1 MVRPSVPRVGRP
13 TATASPRSL
22 EATRRVPHPGRR
34 QTVGQ
39 GAVGP
44 ADDRETPSTQGSQP
58 CPGRLHRV
66 RRLFRGGEGHLLCT
80 TAPFLKGGIHKRV
93 AKPPKAEGERLCRS
107 CYALAHPTMP
117 RRSTRSANWLEAAML
132 PATGSPEPASSL

>member
-1 MVRPSVPRVGRP
+1 MLTILTSLVSVLRALLPRYGAPLRTESGRP

-44 ADDRETPSTQGSQP
+44 ADDRETLSTQKSQP

-66 RRLFRGGEGHLLCT
+66 RRPFRGGEGHLLCT
-80 TAPFLKGGIHKRV
+80 
-93 AKPPKAEGERLCRS
+93 RLCLQPYIRNW
-107 CYALAHPTMP
+107 
-117 RRSTRSANWLEAAML
+117 SATITSIAWQF
-132 PATGSPEPASSL
+132 

>member
-1 MVRPSVPRVGRP
+1 MLRTYEPGLGTNRSTDPVWCPSVPSVGRP

-44 ADDRETPSTQGSQP
+44 ADDRETLSTQKSQP

-66 RRLFRGGEGHLLCT
+66 RRPFRGGEGHLLCT
-80 TAPFLKGGIHKRV
+80 
-93 AKPPKAEGERLCRS
+93 RLCLQPYIRNW
-107 CYALAHPTMP
+107 
-117 RRSTRSANWLEAAML
+117 SATITSIAWQF
-132 PATGSPEPASSL
+132 